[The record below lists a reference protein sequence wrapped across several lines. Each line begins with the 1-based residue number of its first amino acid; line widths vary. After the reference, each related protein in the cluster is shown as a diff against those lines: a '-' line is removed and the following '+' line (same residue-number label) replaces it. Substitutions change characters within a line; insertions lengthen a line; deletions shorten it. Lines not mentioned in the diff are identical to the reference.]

1 MILVILLLVGLG
13 AVNATDVN
21 DTSLITDTP
30 EPTSLESL
38 TQETTPVQTEVEVL
52 NNHESTTYNNIID
65 IDSTYDGKTIT
76 INDSTEVKSSSNHS
90 STDLSLNVIGNNVK
104 ISGLNITNT
113 DENKKTIICIRS
125 ENYLTSV
132 SDSTLNGNEAVFDD
146 GIDNYVEDNNAYTES
161 IQNIENSLTKT
172 IFLTKKTMNNK
183 KTAVNEQITIT
194 PENFNN

>member
-113 DENKKTIICIRS
+113 DENKK
-125 ENYLTSV
+125 
-132 SDSTLNGNEAVFDD
+132 
-146 GIDNYVEDNNAYTES
+146 NNNLY
-161 IQNIENSLTKT
+161 
-172 IFLTKKTMNNK
+172 KK
-183 KTAVNEQITIT
+183 
-194 PENFNN
+194 